1 MSQDEP
7 EPIAPGTR
15 TKVEGVVKRFS
26 GKLNSVGCVEREGLT
41 SNPHS
46 DRLKTKNASPEKS
59 DAEVVLTLEK
69 LLAARLGIEPRQ
81 TDSESAVLPL
91 HHRAVRVKLRQED
104 DGAGDGSRTCN
115 HLFTKQVLC
124 H

>member
-1 MSQDEP
+1 MRATHEH
-7 EPIAPGTR
+7 
-15 TKVEGVVKRFS
+15 
-26 GKLNSVGCVEREGLT
+26 L
-41 SNPHS
+41 S
-46 DRLKTKNASPEKS
+46 DRQGKNKKASPEKS

-69 LLAARLGIEPRQ
+69 RLAARLGIEPRQ